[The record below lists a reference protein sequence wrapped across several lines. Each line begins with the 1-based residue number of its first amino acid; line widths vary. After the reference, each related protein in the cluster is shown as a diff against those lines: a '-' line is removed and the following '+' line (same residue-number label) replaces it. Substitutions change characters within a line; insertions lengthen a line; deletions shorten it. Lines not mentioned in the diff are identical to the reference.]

1 MDSQLLNDFDEVQR
15 RGHRLLA
22 DVVSALTTGMT
33 EWDLAQ
39 IARERAR
46 NHGFDKWF
54 HPPEIEFG
62 GRTQSNAVWKL
73 PSKRNRLQAGDL
85 VVIDLGPGN
94 DHVYADVG
102 FTIAHEA
109 EEPEVVR
116 VARECVRATAGYGS
130 QWKTVGEL
138 YVYAQ
143 AFATNNRMVLAS
155 SRSIGHAILPKT
167 SGLAWDFPRS
177 AHACTWLRRHQIRF
191 LNPRRLTGLWALR
204 PLITDGTQGA
214 SFEEVLYVDGT
225 DKKILGRNS
234 LSEVGTLLQ
243 D

>member
-1 MDSQLLNDFDEVQR
+1 MDSALLDAFNDAQR
-15 RGHRLLA
+15 QGHRLLA
-22 DVVSALTTGMT
+22 EVVTRLETGMT
-33 EWDLAQ
+33 EWDLSE

-46 NHGFDKWF
+46 DLGFNKWF

-73 PSKRNRLQAGDL
+73 PSKRNRLKPGDL

-94 DHVYADVG
+94 DDVYADVG
-102 FTIAHEA
+102 ITIAHEA

-138 YVYAQ
+138 FVYAQ
-143 AFATNNRMVLAS
+143 AFATNHRMTLAS

-167 SGLAWDFPRS
+167 PRIAWDFPRS

-191 LNPRRLTGLWALR
+191 LNPRRLSGLWALR
-204 PLITDGTQGA
+204 PLVSDGTQGA
-214 SFEEVLYVDGT
+214 SFEEVIYVDGN
-225 DKKILGRNS
+225 DKLILGRGD
-234 LSEVGTLLQ
+234 LSEVGTLLVG
-243 D
+243 